1 MLRSSLLLLLLLLLL
16 AAACERGAARD
27 AAIETGPA
35 DTAAAIQPRTP
46 AEIEQQSEAMTPER
60 AAELGV
66 VDTTIQVT
74 DEP

>member
-1 MLRSSLLLLLLLLLL
+1 MIRTCLLLLVL
-16 AAACERGAARD
+16 ATAACNGGAERDVTER
-27 AAIETGPA
+27 GPA

-66 VDTTIQVT
+66 VDTTIRVT